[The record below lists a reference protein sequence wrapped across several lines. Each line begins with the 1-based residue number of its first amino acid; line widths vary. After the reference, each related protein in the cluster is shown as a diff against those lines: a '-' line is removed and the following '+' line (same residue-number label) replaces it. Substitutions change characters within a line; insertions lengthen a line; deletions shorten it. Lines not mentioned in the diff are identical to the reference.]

1 MGYHAGMTKMET
13 IAKIS
18 AELAHLD
25 EDGLQDV
32 AGYIESLQIAAMP
45 LRQLSERELG
55 LLAQSKADFAAGRT
69 LTLEEVKSRLD
80 EKFGQIDDAIPAA

>member
-1 MGYHAGMTKMET
+1 MRYHAAMTKMET

-32 AGYIESLQIAAMP
+32 VGYIESLQIAAMP

-69 LTLEEVKSRLD
+69 LT
-80 EKFGQIDDAIPAA
+80 

>member
-1 MGYHAGMTKMET
+1 MRYHAAMTKMET